1 MATRIEFGQLC
12 DMVSANAQRRIRVC
26 GRCWHGPISLG
37 DVFRT
42 ATDNLASQPI
52 ALSVVRIELYGHD
65 MDELGQG
72 LTGCLTLEGDGHNR
86 LSDGGRIGA

>member
-1 MATRIEFGQLC
+1 VWSPDHASYQL
-12 DMVSANAQRRIRVC
+12 S
-26 GRCWHGPISLG
+26 SLAPSTIA
-37 DVFRT
+37 DP
-42 ATDNLASQPI
+42 TDNLASQPI